1 MQNAVS
7 MFLALAGGRNNPHDR
22 VKDLID
28 ENTLEHWW
36 LSYVDLLHRLQLFSK
51 ANEVR
56 QDIFHTEDVR

>member
-7 MFLALAGGRNNPHDR
+7 MFLALAGGRNNPHER